1 MQRSLRLVLLSVLA
15 VAPAAGCIPWV
26 SVPARVELAPMQA
39 LVTRAPD
46 GPAGS
51 DAPRGMRFRAAICP
65 LGGANQLHGR
75 SFDVGLGYQY
85 DSYHT
90 FSRNSFGHH
99 GLLLEGT
106 YYVFR
111 SSSEGPI
118 WRLGILGS
126 AEGVLTSFR
135 DDAKAGPG
143 ITTGLL
149 WEYSNVASGFGA
161 ERNGDVRVVGA
172 GYGEWGWGIS
182 LTGNYA
188 QLDGRDYLAALLGL
202 YLRFPFGA
210 GVVVLGH

>member
-1 MQRSLRLVLLSVLA
+1 MQQSLRLVLLSVLA

-39 LVTRAPD
+39 LVTRDPD

-51 DAPRGMRFRAAICP
+51 DAARGMRFRAAICP

-75 SFDVGLGYQY
+75 SFDVGLGYLY

-90 FSRNSFGHH
+90 FGRNSFGHH
-99 GLLLEGT
+99 GFLLEGT

-118 WRLGILGS
+118 WRLGVLGS
-126 AEGVLTSFR
+126 AEGVLASFR

-149 WEYSNVASGFGA
+149 WEYSNVVSGFSA

-172 GYGEWGWGIS
+172 GYGEWGLGIS

-188 QLDGRDYLAALLGL
+188 QLDGRDYLAALLGF